1 MNYYQLQILSL
12 LTVNQTSTMRI
23 RGQAM
28 SRTITI
34 IVAGIHQI
42 VVQITMMMQM
52 RYLIKKTNRLA
63 QENLV
68 DMVQNL

>member
-23 RGQAM
+23 RGQEM